1 MATRFTPI
9 TSGAPQ
15 GGGEIDNLISAIQSI
30 RQMRK
35 QMKEDE
41 WQAKLRAYQEIQQK
55 RTLLEQGKADDAE
68 RSAAEYQGRINSM
81 LTNPQPQGGFSL
93 ADVDLLATQGKM
105 SKEQYS
111 MLRERASDYVPDSQR
126 LVNFSM
132 MIPNITD
139 EATFASAVQQ
149 TGVDFGEAMR
159 LWNESKEGKGSAG
172 NGEPQPKPEPKPKP
186 EPDLLQSQAV
196 AVNTLDKMKTTGLV
210 IDGVKVKA
218 KPGGTKKSFET
229 PAVEIKDADGYTWQQ
244 TNTGT
249 YVWLDGKW
257 KKAEKDGKK
266 YKSTKGRNLTL
277 SETYSKIIDKG
288 YEELQKAM
296 IEGKGKKA
304 MNSGNIVGDIIGDY

>member
-41 WQAKLRAYQEIQQK
+41 WQKYLREYKLKQDKQADADRAES
-55 RTLLEQGKADDAE
+55 D
-68 RSAAEYQGRINSM
+68 SINSTVDM
-81 LTNPQPQGGFSL
+81 LNKTPHTSDLVKPLFGKINSSIYNSLMESSTDVVESNKQKDASTLGLLKEIEGNPWMATS
-93 ADVDLLATQGKM
+93 DLM
-105 SKEQYS
+105 SKASEVGADTDRLLKLQQNIQS
-111 MLRERASDYVPDSQR
+111 DLRQQQML
-126 LVNFSM
+126 NKTT
-132 MIPNITD
+132 N
-139 EATFASAVQQ
+139 
-149 TGVDFGEAMR
+149 
-159 LWNESKEGKGSAG
+159 
-172 NGEPQPKPEPKPKP
+172 PEPKPKP
-186 EPDLLQSQAV
+186 EPKPRPEPDLLQSQGV

-210 IDGVKVKA
+210 IDGVNVKA

>member
-172 NGEPQPKPEPKPKP
+172 NGEPQPKPEPKPKAVTVGEAEGKNWKEQYRGAGRTQP
-186 EPDLLQSQAV
+186 NGISVKAYGTDDSPTMVVFRSDGLQIEKKRDKYV
-196 AVNTLDKMKTTGLV
+196 AVYRENGKRIEVVLTVDGDKLV
-210 IDGVKVKA
+210 GHLPGKNKI
-218 KPGGTKKSFET
+218 KP
-229 PAVEIKDADGYTWQQ
+229 EIKDA
-244 TNTGT
+244 
-249 YVWLDGKW
+249 LD
-257 KKAEKDGKK
+257 KAYAEWETKNIDAKG
-266 YKSTKGRNLTL
+266 KSTGFESRFS
-277 SETYSKIIDKG
+277 SE
-288 YEELQKAM
+288 
-296 IEGKGKKA
+296 
-304 MNSGNIVGDIIGDY
+304 